1 MLDAV
6 VGTGSEDILL
16 LYKSVRHEI
25 IAHSI
30 PAIGI
35 YIHGRL
41 VIDTLGFDTI
51 KKTSQNLYIE
61 FPPVLK
67 SSSLCLFSFSCHTL
81 SKLVLKFLLL
91 CSWLSL
97 KAIVTV
103 CIYFDQGSLFIG
115 YV

>member
-35 YIHGRL
+35 I
-41 VIDTLGFDTI
+41 IDTWETGD
-51 KKTSQNLYIE
+51 
-61 FPPVLK
+61 
-67 SSSLCLFSFSCHTL
+67 
-81 SKLVLKFLLL
+81 
-91 CSWLSL
+91 
-97 KAIVTV
+97 
-103 CIYFDQGSLFIG
+103 
-115 YV
+115 